1 VLPEVLKKRDHNNIF
16 NGKESEM
23 AKTKKIIKKK
33 LKEPDEFIISTE
45 RIYLFI
51 THHFKPIAVGGII
64 VFILIVSLFFIQ
76 RWGKK
81 NEENA
86 YKMFNLAV
94 ETYQMVSTPYRE
106 GSLQEYKS
114 VLEKFNEVITKFSR
128 TKFGKL
134 SILYKG
140 NLHLRLGEFEEAI
153 NAYENFIKKTG
164 KENFFR
170 SLAMEGLGYSYE
182 GKGEHEKAVNA
193 FQKVI
198 DLGESSQFGNAYL
211 GMGRCYEKLGKNK
224 EALENY
230 KFFLKVSQKSQMANM
245 VLRKISNLEK

>member
-1 VLPEVLKKRDHNNIF
+1 
-16 NGKESEM
+16 
-23 AKTKKIIKKK
+23 
-33 LKEPDEFIISTE
+33 
-45 RIYLFI
+45 
-51 THHFKPIAVGGII
+51 
-64 VFILIVSLFFIQ
+64 
-76 RWGKK
+76 
-81 NEENA
+81 
-86 YKMFNLAV
+86 MFNLAV

-106 GSLQEYKS
+106 GSLQEYKN

-153 NAYENFIKKTG
+153 NAYESFLKKTG

-182 GKGEHEKAVNA
+182 EKGEYEKAANA

-198 DLGESSQFGNAYL
+198 NLGESFQFGNAYL

-224 EALENY
+224 EAIENY
-230 KFFLKVSQKSQMANM
+230 KNFLKSSKKSPMVNM
-245 VLRKISNLEK
+245 ILKKLSYLEK